1 MAQFLLVVVSITTA
15 SQHGTELTAFAVQL
29 KVNAREK
36 LFGEKISNGILQ
48 HLNFLVHI
56 DNSEVI
62 LTGTLFFYSQMV
74 KALS

>member
-1 MAQFLLVVVSITTA
+1 M
-15 SQHGTELTAFAVQL
+15 FAVQL
-29 KVNAREK
+29 KVNAHEK